1 MKSEPKMKTA
11 LAFIWT
17 LLFYALVGPFV
28 GLLGT
33 LLFYQGIELFHA
45 AWSNIELYWL
55 HSLQCGPFDGGDC
68 LHRIPQII
76 FLPSTLK
83 PFTQLFSASGLRLLA
98 AIYIFGFVPAL
109 FAGLLVALGKLIG
122 ENDFRLWHALVLG
135 VVAAIIILA
144 PISENRFHGAT
155 FAEGAACFIFICA
168 FATTLCSL
176 PVRLWWPRS
185 INEANATARDA

>member
-135 VVAAIIILA
+135 AAVGKMGDDQLDHERLEAESVVSGLLQLA
-144 PISENRFHGAT
+144 PELHQ
-155 FAEGAACFIFICA
+155 
-168 FATTLCSL
+168 
-176 PVRLWWPRS
+176 
-185 INEANATARDA
+185 AN